1 MNLNQ
6 VTLPATDL
14 ERSVDFY
21 RRMGF
26 KQIVGSP
33 DYARFEC
40 PAGDS
45 TFSVHRVASSVAD
58 TQVVVYFETPEVDAE
73 VRRLQAAGFEFTQ
86 LPRDE
91 PWLWREA
98 RLADPS
104 GNVLCLFRAGEIRK
118 SPPWRLEDRESMK
131 IVRSREFRAE
141 HAWDALDIA
150 KMNGITTRLHWT
162 DRPYRWHVNDG
173 AEVFAVLDG
182 QVAMHYR
189 EGGEERSVLLE
200 AGDVFFA
207 GVGCEHVAHPQGEA
221 RILVIEHEGSA

>member
-6 VTLPATDL
+6 VTLPAVDI

-26 KQIVGSP
+26 KQIVGSLH
-33 DYARFEC
+33 YARFEC

-45 TFSVHRVASSVAD
+45 TFSLHRVAAVEGGS
-58 TQVVVYFETPEVDAE
+58 QVVVYFETSEVGAE

-98 RLADPS
+98 RLNDPS

-118 SPPWRLEDRESMK
+118 NPPWKLKE
-131 IVRSREFRAE
+131 
-141 HAWDALDIA
+141 
-150 KMNGITTRLHWT
+150 
-162 DRPYRWHVNDG
+162 
-173 AEVFAVLDG
+173 
-182 QVAMHYR
+182 
-189 EGGEERSVLLE
+189 
-200 AGDVFFA
+200 
-207 GVGCEHVAHPQGEA
+207 
-221 RILVIEHEGSA
+221 